1 MQELNRIL
9 NGDDV
14 AGTALVDPVDDAGQG
29 GAFSAASRAGH
40 QHHAAAQL
48 GQAGDQGRNAH
59 LIRIRQTK
67 GHHAVGRSQAAALPV
82 GIAAKAAQ
90 VFQGKGEIVVS
101 FLQQFVHASA
111 PGQLIGLPDQ
121 LFRLIACDAI
131 RAHRLHLPPHLDLH
145 LGTGHNKNIRSAKR
159 QGLLQDFH

>member
-1 MQELNRIL
+1 MQELDRIL

-14 AGTALVDPVDDAGQG
+14 AGSALVDPVDNAGQG
-29 GAFSAASRAGH
+29 GAFPASGRACH

-48 GQAGDQGRNAH
+48 GKAGDKGRNAH

-82 GIAAKAAQ
+82 CIAAKAAQ
-90 VFQGKGEIVVS
+90 VFQGKGEIIVPL
-101 FLQQFVHASA
+101 LQQPVQASA

-121 LFRLIACDAI
+121 LFRLIACHAI
-131 RAHRLHLPPHLDLH
+131 RAHRLHLPPY
-145 LGTGHNKNIRSAKR
+145 LGHYP
-159 QGLLQDFH
+159 